1 MYSHS
6 NSMNFLFND
15 IFSISILC
23 LPFLALMW
31 LVVIWH
37 ARQRGDSINWLRLV
51 LISVFFLYL
60 AEVFWNT
67 LSLDIF
73 IMPLQLRGN
82 INLVPIVGIIKMAT
96 SMIQSA
102 NPWSFINLFGNM
114 ALFIPFG
121 LFLPLL
127 FPNADAA
134 WKIILSGLCLSLSI
148 EIWQLFLPRASD
160 VDDLILN
167 ISGTLVGYLLFLLIK
182 RILPTLVKR
191 IRA

>member
-1 MYSHS
+1 MYSLL

-23 LPFLALMW
+23 LPFLALIW
-31 LVVIWH
+31 LVVIRL

-60 AEVFWNT
+60 VEVFWNT
-67 LSLDIF
+67 ISLDIF
-73 IMPLQLRGN
+73 VMPLQLRGN

-127 FPNADAA
+127 FPNPDAA